1 MDGKL
6 SQTESLRLESGEVKA
21 PPAGLPATD
30 RSRTVSYLCV
40 CGAELQLDQQVGGR
54 CESCGKGISQRQL
67 SRELSFTVALPT
79 SVVDLKNQA
88 GVVDERGSGE
98 GGAGDLDATL
108 ATGGVTP
115 GDGRRSAGAFTGKR
129 LGHFELLHQLGQ
141 GGMGQVYRALDTSL
155 QRYVAVKVL
164 RQASEG
170 SEGSVAHGFVDKL
183 LHEAVAQARVNHPN
197 VVSIYYVGREVGDP
211 FLAMELVPGETVE
224 TRLRG
229 GSLEFAEIIRIA
241 LQITDALRVSYEL
254 DIIHGDIKPSNILL
268 QSGGTA
274 KLSDFGMAQ
283 RVSSSGQGAFG
294 GTPNYLA
301 PELLAGQRPSLQSDL
316 YALGVTLY
324 EMTFAHLPVE
334 LTGSSIREWAE
345 SHERRLIEFPS
356 PWPEHLP
363 SGWKTTLQRLLAKD
377 PADRYS
383 SYEEL
388 LAALYRL
395 SPVQA
400 LPAKPLPRLF
410 AAAIDYFA
418 VGLVFVA
425 VTLLAWFLERW
436 LFSWLEI
443 GGPSMFSRLNR
454 DLPWYLEV
462 AKFSANLAVGLSGFS
477 AIGLYSLWVAFWR
490 QSLGRA
496 MLHVRV
502 YNKYGLPPTAR
513 LLLARESLRMLIFW
527 ALPLVLFAQVSQ
539 WWATPVTAILL
550 CAAGL
555 FWLVD
560 LGWMVFSRDG
570 QALHDR
576 LMETSVVL
584 DTGGS

>member
-1 MDGKL
+1 MERKL
-6 SQTESLRLESGEVKA
+6 SQTEPLSAGPIGPGQDGSEPTSQGGACSVFLAGE
-21 PPAGLPATD
+21 G
-30 RSRTVSYLCV
+30 RGTVAYRCV
-40 CGAELQLDQQVGGR
+40 CGVELELDQQIGGR
-54 CESCGKGISQRQL
+54 CERCGKEVSRRHL
-67 SRELSFTVALPT
+67 SHELSFTVSLPG
-79 SVVDLKNQA
+79 SASDLAATTAVGEEA
-88 GVVDERGSGE
+88 GLVAPR
-98 GGAGDLDATL
+98 
-108 ATGGVTP
+108 ATG
-115 GDGRRSAGAFTGKR
+115 AFAGKR

-164 RQASEG
+164 RQASERGTG
-170 SEGSVAHGFVDKL
+170 SDGRGLVEKL

-197 VVSIYYVGREVGDP
+197 VVSIYYVGRETGDP

-224 TRLRG
+224 SRLRNG
-229 GSLEFAEIIRIA
+229 ALGFSEVIAIA

-254 DIIHGDIKPSNILL
+254 DIIHGDIKPSNILM
-268 QSGGTA
+268 QRGGTA

-283 RVSSSGQGAFG
+283 RVSSSGTEAFG

-324 EMTFAHLPVE
+324 EMTFARLPVE
-334 LTGSSIREWAE
+334 LSGSSIREWAE

-363 SGWKTTLQRLLAKD
+363 AGWKNILQRLLAKD
-377 PADRYS
+377 PAERYA

-395 SPVQA
+395 SPVRA

-410 AAAIDYFA
+410 AAAIDYVSVA
-418 VGLVFVA
+418 IVFVA

-443 GGPSMFSRLNR
+443 GGPGVFSRLNR
-454 DLPWYLEV
+454 DLPWYLEL
-462 AKFSANLAVGLSGFS
+462 AKFLANLAVGLSGF
-477 AIGLYSLWVAFWR
+477 AAVGLYSLWVAFWR

-496 MLHVRV
+496 LLHVRV

-527 ALPLVLFAQVSQ
+527 ALPLVLFVQVSQ
-539 WWATPVTAILL
+539 WWATPVTAVVMLG
-550 CAAGL
+550 AGL

-560 LGWMVFSRDG
+560 LGWMVFSREG
-570 QALHDR
+570 KALHDR

-584 DTGGS
+584 DTGG

>member
-1 MDGKL
+1 MERKL
-6 SQTESLRLESGEVKA
+6 SQTEPLNDGVRRNQPTALESA
-21 PPAGLPATD
+21 AGGV
-30 RSRTVSYLCV
+30 RSTVSYRCV
-40 CGAELQLDQQVGGR
+40 CGADLELNQHLGGR
-54 CESCGKGISQRQL
+54 CERCGKGISQRQL
-67 SRELSFTVALPT
+67 SHELSFTVSLPA
-79 SVVDLKNQA
+79 SGSDLGA
-88 GVVDERGSGE
+88 TTAVGGGPDME
-98 GGAGDLDATL
+98 GKR
-108 ATGGVTP
+108 ATG
-115 GDGRRSAGAFTGKR
+115 AFAGKR
-129 LGHFELLHQLGQ
+129 MGHFELLHQLGQ

-164 RQASEG
+164 RQVNESED
-170 SEGSVAHGFVDKL
+170 ESVGRGLVEKL

-211 FLAMELVPGETVE
+211 FLAMELVSGETVE
-224 TRLRG
+224 SRLRD
-229 GSLEFAEIIRIA
+229 GSLEFSEVIAIA

-268 QSGGTA
+268 QPGGTA

-283 RVSSSGQGAFG
+283 RVSSSGKEAFG

-324 EMTFAHLPVE
+324 EMTFARLPVE
-334 LTGSSIREWAE
+334 LSGSSIREWAE
-345 SHERRLIEFPS
+345 SHQRRTIEFPS

-363 SGWKTTLQRLLAKD
+363 AGWKSVLQRLLAKE
-377 PADRYS
+377 PAGRYS

-395 SPVQA
+395 SPVRA

-410 AAAIDYFA
+410 AAAIDYASVAVVFFA
-418 VGLVFVA
+418 V
-425 VTLLAWFLERW
+425 TMLAWFLERW
-436 LFSWLEI
+436 FFSWLEI
-443 GGPSMFSRLNR
+443 GGPGVFSRLNV
-454 DLPWYLEV
+454 DLPWYLELS
-462 AKFSANLAVGLSGFS
+462 KFLANLAVGLSGF
-477 AIGLYSLWVAFWR
+477 AAVGLYSLWVAFWR

-513 LLLARESLRMLIFW
+513 LLLARESLRMLVFW
-527 ALPLVLFAQVSQ
+527 AAPLVLFVQVSQ
-539 WWATPVTAILL
+539 WWATPITVIVLL
-550 CAAGL
+550 GAGL

-560 LGWMVFSRDG
+560 LGWMIFSREG
-570 QALHDR
+570 KALHDR
-576 LMETSVVL
+576 WMETSVVL
-584 DTGGS
+584 DTGS